1 MKNHSKIL
9 FRLILTLSL
18 LLCSAGMRAESDP
31 EALADLTWV
40 QMLNSVDA
48 GKGSDLIQKFQEREA
63 RNVLLKGIYGKARKD
78 AEAGKSPLICNVENL
93 RNKEVLLITIPA
105 SELFAPNSLTLRE
118 DAAKYLEPI
127 KRYLK
132 QPDMWRVMLVMHTD
146 NTGSPEYRQSLT
158 EDRVLAVT
166 DWFENQPNLDTDYLF
181 PYALSDSRPNNP
193 NTSFENRA
201 DNRRLE
207 IYLVPGEKMV
217 EQAKHGKI
225 AF

>member
-1 MKNHSKIL
+1 MKNHSKI
-9 FRLILTLSL
+9 FFKLILSLSL
-18 LLCSAGMRAESDP
+18 LLCPGFARAESDP
-31 EALADLTWV
+31 DALADLKWV

-48 GKGSDLIQKFQEREA
+48 GKGSQLIQKFQEKEA
-63 RNVLLKGIYGKARKD
+63 RNVLLKGIYGKA
-78 AEAGKSPLICNVENL
+78 GNSCNVENL

-105 SELFAPNSLTLRE
+105 SELFAPSSRTLRE

-146 NTGSPEYRQSLT
+146 NTGSPKYRTELT

-166 DWFENQPNLDTDYLF
+166 EWFENQPNLDTDYLF
-181 PYALSDSRPNNP
+181 PYALSDARPLLPNN
-193 NTSFENRA
+193 SLDNRA
-201 DNRRLE
+201 KNRRLE